1 MASVAECLRE
11 WEELQDGFQRIQ
23 VPGPGGCT
31 ERGGGSGVGARPW
44 GAGLRGCWTGVA
56 WGSCGA
62 VGTERCPS
70 GAGGCCW
77 PRGGRDELGRLGRPP
92 SVPAGRGRG
101 APCNPRERVGR
112 HRHGQGHPRESS
124 ADRLRSRRF
133 PLPLHPRGMGRSGRR
148 CGLGA
153 AVPGSGA
160 RAALRNALL
169 LHKGRSVHP
178 EIPGVG
184 RKQIPRSAWPKPH
197 LLVADPGATAAPV
210 GAGQGLLSGDVPL
223 EVGVFVTAGSSGS
236 VPTSLPGT

>member
-77 PRGGRDELGRLGRPP
+77 PRGGGAMSWAGSAALHPSLQDGAGVRRVIPVSEWAGIGTARVTRGKARLTGCAHGASLCPSTPAGWGEADAVADSARLCPDLGQGRL
-92 SVPAGRGRG
+92 
-101 APCNPRERVGR
+101 
-112 HRHGQGHPRESS
+112 
-124 ADRLRSRRF
+124 
-133 PLPLHPRGMGRSGRR
+133 
-148 CGLGA
+148 
-153 AVPGSGA
+153 
-160 RAALRNALL
+160 
-169 LHKGRSVHP
+169 
-178 EIPGVG
+178 
-184 RKQIPRSAWPKPH
+184 
-197 LLVADPGATAAPV
+197 
-210 GAGQGLLSGDVPL
+210 
-223 EVGVFVTAGSSGS
+223 
-236 VPTSLPGT
+236 